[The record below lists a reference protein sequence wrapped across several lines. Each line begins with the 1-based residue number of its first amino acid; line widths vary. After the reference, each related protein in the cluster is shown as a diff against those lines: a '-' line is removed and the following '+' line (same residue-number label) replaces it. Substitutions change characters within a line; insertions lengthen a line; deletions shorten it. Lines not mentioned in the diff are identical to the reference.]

1 MAHSTEPNTLEHS
14 MRADRI
20 VEVLLAALAAVVF
33 ALVLAA
39 STTWLTAGVIAAA
52 LAVGMLTGAVGH
64 AIAAASTGLA
74 GRVAVGVAVGAVLGE
89 LAAMVVFSG
98 PIDAE
103 LTRQATPRTEL
114 AAASLEQ
121 ARQARAGLD
130 DAVARAELR
139 RDEALVVARCEVNP
153 SADCPQNRITG
164 RPGSGPGARTAED
177 FLTDADR
184 ALDTVTAERDSRAA
198 TLDSEVAVW
207 EQALADSRD
216 GLLTAGIGAR
226 WQAMN
231 AYTLDHPGPLVLRT
245 LVAALSMLLTL
256 LPMLLTR
263 WRGPTTQDA
272 ESAADTAI
280 AVKRAEVRAQVDQLW
295 AEQELHSARMAVEAQ
310 NAIDAERQRR
320 RVAEALGPSEPSEA
334 APLPVASSREPE
346 AAKELEP
353 HRGGGVPI
361 IPDVTRAA
369 VRFIRPFVPP
379 IVAGAIDNA
388 TKPIRQVFEETEEFH
403 FTMRR
408 THRVTVESEGGE
420 QPRQVTAEREWV
432 DVSRPRIESR
442 RGVVL
447 DGSDGHR
454 EIGEAA
460 STGRDDGAPRQL
472 PPA

>member
-1 MAHSTEPNTLEHS
+1 

-20 VEVLLAALAAVVF
+20 VEVLLAAIAAVVS
-33 ALVLAA
+33 ALALAA
-39 STTWLTAGVIAAA
+39 ATTWPTAAVIAGGLVVGA
-52 LAVGMLTGAVGH
+52 LAGAVGR
-64 AIAAASTGLA
+64 AIAS
-74 GRVAVGVAVGAVLGE
+74 GRSALPGRLVVGVAVGALLGE
-89 LAAMVVFSG
+89 LAAMVVFG
-98 PIDAE
+98 GAIDAE
-103 LTRQATPRTEL
+103 LTRQASPRTEL
-114 AAASLEQ
+114 AATALEQ
-121 ARQARAGLD
+121 ARQARTGLD
-130 DAVARAELR
+130 DAVVRAEQR

-153 SADCPQNRITG
+153 AADCPQSRITG
-164 RPGSGPGARTAED
+164 RPGSGPGARTADD
-177 FLTDADR
+177 FLGDADR
-184 ALDTVTAERDSRAA
+184 ALDAAMAERDSRAA
-198 TLDSEVAVW
+198 ALDSEVGVR
-207 EQALADSRD
+207 EQALTSARD
-216 GLLTAGIGAR
+216 AQLTGGIGAR

-231 AYTLDHPGPLVLRT
+231 AYTLDHPGPLVLRS
-245 LVAALSMLLTL
+245 LIAALFALLTL

-263 WRGPTTQDA
+263 WRGTTTQDA
-272 ESAADTAI
+272 ETAAETAI

-295 AEQELHSARMAVEAQ
+295 AEQELNSARMAVEAQ

-320 RVAEALGPSEPSEA
+320 RVAEALGPAGDEEPASTA
-334 APLPVASSREPE
+334 LPVASSREPE
-346 AAKELEP
+346 TSKELEP

-420 QPRQVTAEREWV
+420 QPQQLTTEREWV

-447 DGSDGHR
+447 DGSDDRR
-454 EIGEAA
+454 EIDAG
-460 STGRDDGAPRQL
+460 DGPREL

>member
-1 MAHSTEPNTLEHS
+1 

-39 STTWLTAGVIAAA
+39 STTWPTAGVIAAA
-52 LAVGMLTGAVGH
+52 LAVGVLTGAVAH
-64 AIAAASTGLA
+64 AIAAASAGLA

-89 LAAMVVFSG
+89 LAAMVVFG
-98 PIDAE
+98 GAIDAE
-103 LTRQATPRTEL
+103 LTRQASPRTEL
-114 AAASLEQ
+114 AAASLQ
-121 ARQARAGLD
+121 QTRQARAGLD
-130 DAVARAELR
+130 DAVARAEQR

-177 FLTDADR
+177 FLTDSDR
-184 ALDTVTAERDSRAA
+184 ALDTAIAERDSRAA
-198 TLDSEVAVW
+198 ILDAEVAVW
-207 EQALADSRD
+207 EQAVADSRD
-216 GLLTAGIGAR
+216 GMLTAGIGSR

-231 AYTLDHPGPLVLRT
+231 AYTLDHPGPLVLRA
-245 LVAALSMLLTL
+245 LVAALCMLLTL
-256 LPMLLTR
+256 LPMLLRR
-263 WRGPTTQDA
+263 WRGATTQDA

-320 RVAEALGPSEPSEA
+320 RVAEALDPPEPSEA
-334 APLPVASSREPE
+334 APAALPVASSREPE

-353 HRGGGVPI
+353 HRGGGLPI

-379 IVAGAIDNA
+379 IVAGAIDSA

-408 THRVTVESEGGE
+408 THRVTVESEGVE
-420 QPRQVTAEREWV
+420 QPGRVTAEREWV

-454 EIGEAA
+454 EIGEGGP
-460 STGRDDGAPRQL
+460 TGRDDGAPRQL

>member
-1 MAHSTEPNTLEHS
+1 

-20 VEVLLAALAAVVF
+20 VEVLLAAMAAVVF
-33 ALVLAA
+33 ALTLAA
-39 STTWLTAGVIAAA
+39 STTWPTVAVIAGGLIVGV
-52 LAVGMLTGAVGH
+52 LAGAVSR
-64 AIAAASTGLA
+64 AIASGRSALP

-98 PIDAE
+98 AIDAE

-114 AAASLEQ
+114 AAASLQQ
-121 ARQARAGLD
+121 ARQARTGLD
-130 DAVARAELR
+130 DAVVRAEQR

-153 SADCPQNRITG
+153 SADCPQSRITG
-164 RPGSGPGARTAED
+164 RPGSGPGARTADE
-177 FLTDADR
+177 FLADSDR
-184 ALDTVTAERDSRAA
+184 ALDTAIAERDSRAA
-198 TLDSEVAVW
+198 ALDTEVAVR
-207 EQALADSRD
+207 EQALAEARD
-216 GLLTAGIGAR
+216 GLLTGGIGAR

-231 AYTLDHPGPLVLRT
+231 AYTLDHPGPLVLRS
-245 LVAALSMLLTL
+245 LIAALFMLVTL

-263 WRGPTTQDA
+263 WRGTTMQDA

-280 AVKRAEVRAQVDQLW
+280 AVKRAEVRAQVDELW
-295 AEQELHSARMAVEAQ
+295 AEQELNSARMAVEAQ

-320 RVAEALGPSEPSEA
+320 RVAEALGPAEAEPASPA
-334 APLPVASSREPE
+334 LPVASSREPE
-346 AAKELEP
+346 ASKELERA
-353 HRGGGVPI
+353 RGGGVPI
-361 IPDVTRAA
+361 IPEVTRAA
-369 VRFIRPFVPP
+369 VRLVRPFVPP
-379 IVAGAIDNA
+379 VVSGAIAGATRMA

-420 QPRQVTAEREWV
+420 QPEQLTTEREWV

-447 DGSDGHR
+447 DGSDDYR
-454 EIGEAA
+454 EIGEGPADEA
-460 STGRDDGAPRQL
+460 DRRQL

>member
-39 STTWLTAGVIAAA
+39 STTWPTAGVIAAA
-52 LAVGMLTGAVGH
+52 LAVGMLTGAVAH
-64 AIAAASTGLA
+64 AIAAASAGLA

-98 PIDAE
+98 AIDAE
-103 LTRQATPRTEL
+103 LTRQAGPRTEL
-114 AAASLEQ
+114 SAASLQQ

-130 DAVARAELR
+130 DAVARAEQR

-184 ALDTVTAERDSRAA
+184 ALDTATAERDSRAA
-198 TLDSEVAVW
+198 TLDTEVAVW

-245 LVAALSMLLTL
+245 LVAALFMLLTL
-256 LPMLLTR
+256 LPMLVRR

-320 RVAEALGPSEPSEA
+320 RVAEALGPSGLSEA

-346 AAKELEP
+346 AAKELEQ

-420 QPRQVTAEREWV
+420 QPQQLTAEREWV

-460 STGRDDGAPRQL
+460 PTGRDDGAPREL
-472 PPA
+472 PPS

>member
-1 MAHSTEPNTLEHS
+1 V
-14 MRADRI
+14 R
-20 VEVLLAALAAVVF
+20 
-33 ALVLAA
+33 
-39 STTWLTAGVIAAA
+39 
-52 LAVGMLTGAVGH
+52 
-64 AIAAASTGLA
+64 
-74 GRVAVGVAVGAVLGE
+74 
-89 LAAMVVFSG
+89 
-98 PIDAE
+98 
-103 LTRQATPRTEL
+103 
-114 AAASLEQ
+114 
-121 ARQARAGLD
+121 
-130 DAVARAELR
+130 
-139 RDEALVVARCEVNP
+139 
-153 SADCPQNRITG
+153 
-164 RPGSGPGARTAED
+164 
-177 FLTDADR
+177 
-184 ALDTVTAERDSRAA
+184 
-198 TLDSEVAVW
+198 
-207 EQALADSRD
+207 
-216 GLLTAGIGAR
+216 
-226 WQAMN
+226 
-231 AYTLDHPGPLVLRT
+231 
-245 LVAALSMLLTL
+245 
-256 LPMLLTR
+256 R

-310 NAIDAERQRR
+310 NAIDAEHQRR

-346 AAKELEP
+346 AAKELEQ

-369 VRFIRPFVPP
+369 VRLIRPFVPP

-420 QPRQVTAEREWV
+420 QPQQLTAEREWV

-460 STGRDDGAPRQL
+460 PTGRDDGAPRQL

>member
-1 MAHSTEPNTLEHS
+1 

-20 VEVLLAALAAVVF
+20 VEVLLAAIAAVVA
-33 ALVLAA
+33 ALALAA
-39 STTWLTAGVIAAA
+39 STTWPTAAVIAGGLIVGV
-52 LAVGMLTGAVGH
+52 LAGAVGR
-64 AIAAASTGLA
+64 AIATASSGLA
-74 GRVAVGVAVGAVLGE
+74 GRVAVGIAVGALLGE
-89 LAAMVVFSG
+89 LAAMVVFG
-98 PIDAE
+98 GAIDAE
-103 LTRQATPRTEL
+103 LAGRASPATEL
-114 AAASLEQ
+114 AATSVEQ

-130 DAVARAELR
+130 DAVAGAEQR

-164 RPGSGPGARTAED
+164 RAGSGPGARTADD
-177 FLTDADR
+177 FLRDADR
-184 ALDTVTAERDSRAA
+184 ALDAATAERAARAA
-198 TLDSEVAVW
+198 DLDAEVAAR
-207 EQALADSRD
+207 EQALAQARD
-216 GLLTAGIGAR
+216 GQLAGGIGAR

-231 AYTLDHPGPLVLRT
+231 AYTLDHPGPLVLRS
-245 LVAALSMLLTL
+245 LVAGLFMLLML
-256 LPMLLTR
+256 LPLLARR
-263 WRGPTTQDA
+263 WQGASTEEA

-295 AEQELHSARMAVEAQ
+295 AEQELNSARMAIEAQ

-320 RVAEALGPSEPSEA
+320 RVAEALGPAQDGQPVPSA
-334 APLPVASSREPE
+334 LPVAAGREPE
-346 AAKELEP
+346 ASKELEP
-353 HRGGGVPI
+353 ARGGGVPI

-420 QPRQVTAEREWV
+420 QPQQLTTEREWV

-447 DGSDGHR
+447 DGSDGYR
-454 EIGEAA
+454 EIGEAGA
-460 STGRDDGAPRQL
+460 HGRGDETPRQL

>member
-1 MAHSTEPNTLEHS
+1 

-20 VEVLLAALAAVVF
+20 VEVLLAALAAAVS

-39 STTWLTAGVIAAA
+39 STTWPTAAVIAGG
-52 LAVGMLTGAVGH
+52 LAVGVLAGAVGR
-64 AIAAASTGLA
+64 AIADASAGLA

-89 LAAMVVFSG
+89 LAAMVVFG
-98 PIDAE
+98 GAIDDE
-103 LTRQATPRTEL
+103 LTGQASPRTEL

-130 DAVARAELR
+130 DAVARAEQR

-153 SADCPQNRITG
+153 SVECPQSRITG
-164 RPGSGPGARTAED
+164 RAGSGPGARTAED
-177 FLTDADR
+177 FLRDADR
-184 ALDTVTAERDSRAA
+184 ALDTAAAERADRAA
-198 TLDSEVAVW
+198 DLDAEVAVR
-207 EQALADSRD
+207 EQALSQARE
-216 GLLTAGIGAR
+216 GAAAGGIGAR

-231 AYTLDHPGPLVLRT
+231 AYTLNHPGPLVLRS
-245 LVAALSMLLTL
+245 LVAALFALLMLLPL
-256 LPMLLTR
+256 LAKR
-263 WRGPTTQDA
+263 WQGATTQEA

-295 AEQELHSARMAVEAQ
+295 AEQELNSARMAIEAQ

-320 RVAEALGPSEPSEA
+320 RVAEALGPADDVQPVPPALPA
-334 APLPVASSREPE
+334 ASAGAPE
-346 AAKELEP
+346 ASRELEP
-353 HRGGGVPI
+353 VRGGGGVPI

-369 VRFIRPFVPP
+369 ARLIRPFVPP
-379 IVAGAIDNA
+379 VVSSTVAGA
-388 TKPIRQVFEETEEFH
+388 TRVVTRPIRQVFEETEEFH

-408 THRVTVESEGGE
+408 THRVTVESEGDDE
-420 QPRQVTAEREWV
+420 PRQLTTEREWV

-447 DGSDGHR
+447 DGSDEDH
-454 EIGEAA
+454 EIGGSAD
-460 STGRDDGAPRQL
+460 RRQL

>member
-1 MAHSTEPNTLEHS
+1 
-14 MRADRI
+14 MRGDRL
-20 VEVLLAALAAVVF
+20 VELLLAVLAAVVS
-33 ALVLAA
+33 ALALAA
-39 STTWLTAGVIAAA
+39 STSWPTAAVIAAGLLVGV
-52 LAVGMLTGAVGH
+52 LAGAVGR
-64 AIAAASTGLA
+64 AISTGRSGFA

-89 LAAMVVFSG
+89 LAAMVVFG
-98 PIDAE
+98 GAIDAE

-114 AAASLEQ
+114 AQASLAQ

-130 DAVARAELR
+130 DAVARAEQR

-153 SADCPQNRITG
+153 SADCPQSRITG
-164 RPGSGPGARTAED
+164 RPGSGPGARTADD
-177 FLTDADR
+177 FLGDADR
-184 ALDTVTAERDSRAA
+184 ALDTAIAARDSGAA
-198 TLDSEVAVW
+198 AWDTEVAVR
-207 EQALADSRD
+207 EQALSESRD
-216 GLLTAGIGAR
+216 DLLSGGIGVR

-231 AYTLDHPGPLVLRT
+231 AYTLDHPGPLVLRS
-245 LVAALSMLLTL
+245 LVSALFMLLTL
-256 LPMLLTR
+256 LPLLMKR
-263 WRGPTTQDA
+263 WRGATTQEA

-280 AVKRAEVRAQVDQLW
+280 AVKRAEVRAQVDELW
-295 AEQELHSARMAVEAQ
+295 AEQELNSARMAIEAQ

-320 RVAEALGPSEPSEA
+320 RVAEALEVSADAEPVPPA
-334 APLPVASSREPE
+334 LPVASSREPE
-346 AAKELEP
+346 ASKEVEP

-379 IVAGAIDNA
+379 VVSGAIAGATRIA

-420 QPRQVTAEREWV
+420 EPQQVTTEREWM

-447 DGSDGHR
+447 DGSDGYR
-454 EIGEAA
+454 EIGEGSPDEA
-460 STGRDDGAPRQL
+460 GPRRL

>member
-1 MAHSTEPNTLEHS
+1 

-20 VEVLLAALAAVVF
+20 VEVLLAAVAAVVF
-33 ALVLAA
+33 GLALAA
-39 STTWLTAGVIAAA
+39 STTWPTVAVIAGGIVVGVLAGVVGR
-52 LAVGMLTGAVGH
+52 AV
-64 AIAAASTGLA
+64 SA
-74 GRVAVGVAVGAVLGE
+74 GRSALPARLAVGVAVGLVLGE
-89 LAAMVVFSG
+89 LAAVVVFSG
-98 PIDAE
+98 SIDAE
-103 LTRQATPRTEL
+103 LAGQASPRTEL

-130 DAVARAELR
+130 DAVVRAEQR
-139 RDEALVVARCEVNP
+139 RDDALVVARCEVNP
-153 SADCPQNRITG
+153 AADCPQRRITG
-164 RPGSGPGARTAED
+164 LPGTGPGARTADD
-177 FLTDADR
+177 FLGAADR
-184 ALDTVTAERDSRAA
+184 ALDTAIAERDSRAA
-198 TLDSEVAVW
+198 GLDAEVAVR
-207 EQALADSRD
+207 EQALVQARD
-216 GLLTAGIGAR
+216 AALTGGLGAR
-226 WQAMN
+226 WQGMN
-231 AYTLDHPGPLVLRT
+231 AYTLDHPGPLVLRA
-245 LVAALSMLLTL
+245 LLAAFFVLLTILPL
-256 LPMLLTR
+256 LMKR
-263 WRGPTTQDA
+263 WQGATTVEA

-295 AEQELHSARMAVEAQ
+295 AEQELASARMAIEAQ

-320 RVAEALGPSEPSEA
+320 RVAEALAPAQATEP
-334 APLPVASSREPE
+334 APPAPPALPVAGRDPE

-353 HRGGGVPI
+353 HRGGGVPL

-420 QPRQVTAEREWV
+420 HPQQVTTDREWV
-432 DVSRPRIESR
+432 DISRPRIESR

-447 DGSDGHR
+447 DGSDEQR
-454 EIGEAA
+454 QIGERVA
-460 STGRDDGAPRQL
+460 DDAPRQL